1 MFIADCSQQP
11 HGNNLNVPQQ
21 IGAWRKYINIY
32 LYKYYSN
39 SDKSKNKVG
48 RLKLLEGVGYVY
60 CKDSGNDFMNVYL
73 SLTH

>member
-1 MFIADCSQQP
+1 M
-11 HGNNLNVPQQ
+11 
-21 IGAWRKYINIY
+21 NIY